1 LLSCLSLPLFA
12 GEAALRLAELVAV
25 DAAEFAKVIAK
36 DAKIE
41 KLAGDMKFTEG
52 PVWVKS
58 LNAVIFSDIPA
69 NELKS
74 WSAKDGLKT
83 FRTPSNNTNGNQ
95 VDGEGRL
102 VHCEHSGRAITRTEQ
117 DGSRK
122 VLADAFNGKK
132 LNSPNDLA
140 IKSDGNI
147 YFTDPD
153 YGVPKDQKK
162 EQEKNG
168 VYRLDIKT
176 GAVTMLA
183 DDFVKPNGI
192 AFSPDEKK
200 VYVADSGT
208 PRHIRV
214 FDVQADGS
222 VANGKVFAALDK
234 GAPDGIRCDADGR
247 VWSSSG
253 DGAQV
258 FNPDGK
264 LIGRVV
270 LPEGGAN
277 LCFGGEDGKTLFVTA
292 RKSLYAVKTLVTGR

>member
-1 LLSCLSLPLFA
+1 MLRLAVLLSCLSWPLL
-12 GEAALRLAELVAV
+12 AADFQAV
-25 DAAEFAKVIAK
+25 DEAEFAKVIAK
-36 DAKIE
+36 DAKVE
-41 KLAGDMKFTEG
+41 KVAGDMKFTEG

-58 LNAVIFSDIPA
+58 LNAVIFSDIPS

-95 VDGEGRL
+95 VDAEGRL
-102 VHCEHSGRAITRTEQ
+102 IHCEHSGRAITRTEK

-132 LNSPNDLA
+132 LNSPNDVA
-140 IKSDGNI
+140 VKSDGNL

-153 YGVPKDQKK
+153 YGLPKGQPK

-168 VYRLDIKT
+168 VYRLDIKS
-176 GAVTMLA
+176 GEVKMVV
-183 DDFVKPNGI
+183 DDCVKPNGI

-208 PRHIRV
+208 PKHIRV

-222 VANGKVFAALDK
+222 FANGKVFCALDK
-234 GAPDGIRCDADGR
+234 GAPDGIRTDADGR

-264 LIGRVV
+264 LIGRVL

-277 LCFGGEDGKTLFVTA
+277 LCFGGEDGKTLFITA
-292 RKSLYAVKTLVTGR
+292 RKSLYVVKTLVTGK